1 VVIQLSEAG
10 RLSSGAQVNTS
21 RPEAVAVFD
30 VGKSNVRLSAVN
42 DVGVALLILDLQNR
56 VDSLPPYPHF
66 DADATFAWLIDGL
79 AKLTR
84 DFEVTSVVPVT
95 HGACAAL
102 VDDDGLALP
111 IMDYEFR
118 GVSDVDSE
126 YDAIARDFARTASP
140 KLPAGLNLGRQLFW
154 QQRQFP
160 REFGRATILLYPQ
173 YWAARLCGVRAW
185 EPTSLGCHTDLWE
198 PQRGGFS
205 SFAKTMGWD
214 ARFGRRVTAWTPLGP
229 PLPEVAE
236 RTGLSSEC
244 KVLAGIHDSNA
255 SYLAH
260 RATREDPFCV
270 VSTGTWIV
278 MMAHGSPLEL
288 LREELDTLANVDA
301 FGNAVPT
308 ARFMGGR
315 EYAAI
320 CGPDA
325 VLIDPS
331 VADLEAVLESRA
343 LPIPSLSD
351 QGGPFRSQ
359 VGRIVGNAPET
370 PRHRAA
376 LAAMYCA
383 LMTDHCLTMIE
394 ARGDVIL
401 EGRLASN
408 DAFAAAL
415 AALRE
420 PQPVFRSPDETGTLR
435 GALSLSLLSRGK
447 NPEPGPLDLCM
458 PGPVA
463 KLKATR
469 NRWQSLLLTNR
480 RASSRR

>member
-1 VVIQLSEAG
+1 MVIQLSEAS
-10 RLSSGAQVNTS
+10 RLSSGAQVDTS
-21 RPEAVAVFD
+21 RPAAVAVFD

-42 DVGVALLILDLQNR
+42 DAGVAMTTLERQNG
-56 VDSLPPYPHF
+56 VDNSPPYPHF
-66 DADATFAWLIDGL
+66 DADQLYAWLTDGL
-79 AKLTR
+79 AALAR
-84 DFEVTSVVPVT
+84 AFDVHSIVPVT

-102 VDDDGLALP
+102 VDDDGLVLP

-118 GVSDVDSE
+118 GVNDVDSD
-126 YDAIARDFARTASP
+126 YDSVARAFARTASP

-154 QQRQFP
+154 QQRQFQ
-160 REFGRATILLYPQ
+160 REFSRATILPYPQ

-198 PQRGGFS
+198 PQRGDFS
-205 SFAKTMGWD
+205 SFAKTTRWD
-214 ARFGRRVTAWTPLGP
+214 SRFGRRVSAWTPLGAL
-229 PLPEVAE
+229 LPEVAE
-236 RTGLSSEC
+236 RTGLSNDC
-244 KVLAGIHDSNA
+244 KILAGIHDSNA

-278 MMAHGSPLEL
+278 IMAHGSPLEV

-301 FGNAVPT
+301 FGNPVPT

-320 CGPDA
+320 CGGDA
-325 VLIDPS
+325 GMMQPS
-331 VADLEAVLESRA
+331 VGDLETILASGVLA
-343 LPIPSLSD
+343 IPSFAD
-351 QGGPFRSQ
+351 QGGPFRAQ
-359 VGRIVGNAPET
+359 AGRIVGDVPDAP
-370 PRHRAA
+370 RNRAA

-383 LMTDHCLTMIE
+383 LMTDYCLTMLE
-394 ARGDVIL
+394 ARGDIIL

-420 PQPVFRSPDETGTLR
+420 PQSVFRSPDETGTLR
-435 GALSLSLLSRGK
+435 GALSLSLLALGK
-447 NPEPGPLDLCM
+447 SPGPAKLDRC
-458 PGPVA
+458 PIGPVE
-463 KLKATR
+463 KLRSAR
-469 NRWQSLLLTNR
+469 LRWQSLLPRTR
-480 RASSRR
+480 R

>member
-1 VVIQLSEAG
+1 VVLI
-10 RLSSGAQVNTS
+10 VDTS
-21 RPEAVAVFD
+21 RPKAVAVFD
-30 VGKSNVRLSAVN
+30 VGKSNVRLSAIN
-42 DVGVALLILDLQNR
+42 DAAVAMVTLDRQNS
-56 VDSLPPYPHF
+56 VDSSSPYPHF
-66 DADATFAWLIDGL
+66 AADELYAWLLAGL
-79 AKLTR
+79 ATLTR
-84 DFEVTSVVPVT
+84 DFDVTSVVPVT
-95 HGACAAL
+95 HGACTAL

-118 GVSDVDSE
+118 GVHDVDAD
-126 YDAIARDFARTASP
+126 YDSIARDFARTSSP

-160 REFGRATILLYPQ
+160 REFNRATILPYPQ

-198 PQRGGFS
+198 PQPGNFS
-205 SFAKTMGWD
+205 SFAKTMGWN
-214 ARFGRRVTAWTPLGP
+214 ARFGRRVSAWTPLGP
-229 PLPEVAE
+229 PLPDVAE
-236 RTGLSSEC
+236 RTGLSNEC
-244 KVLAGIHDSNA
+244 KILAGIHDSNA

-278 MMAHGSPLEL
+278 MMAHGSPLEI

-301 FGNAVPT
+301 FDNPVPT

-325 VLIDPS
+325 GVMQPS
-331 VADLEAVLESRA
+331 VSDLETILASGVLA
-343 LPIPSLSD
+343 IPSFAD
-351 QGGPFRSQ
+351 QGGPFREHPGRV
-359 VGRIVGNAPET
+359 VGKVPEAPCN
-370 PRHRAA
+370 RSA
-376 LAAMYCA
+376 LAALYCA
-383 LMTDHCLTMIE
+383 LMTDYCLTMLE
-394 ARGDVIL
+394 ARGDIIL

-420 PQPVFRSPDETGTLR
+420 PQPVFCSRDETGTLR
-435 GALSLSLLSRGK
+435 GAAALSLLARRKRPQPAKLDPYS
-447 NPEPGPLDLCM
+447 PGD
-458 PGPVA
+458 VA
-463 KLKATR
+463 KLKSTR
-469 NRWQSLLLTNR
+469 LRWQSLLPTTRL
-480 RASSRR
+480 SGSRI